1 MSSGLASTR
10 HLFGGHCSE
19 GAHRAAE
26 VTRTEADLRTVA
38 RKLAR
43 QPERRAWQNE
53 LLDMRTKRDDARRR
67 ATEHAEQCQACADRK
82 AELEGAAS

>member
-1 MSSGLASTR
+1 MSTGLSATR
-10 HLFGGHCSE
+10 HLFGGHCAE

-43 QPERRAWQNE
+43 QPERRARQNE
-53 LLDMRTKRDDARRR
+53 LLDMRTTRDDARRR